1 MDACRFKW
9 WFGVVCSLIDN
20 NIHYHKGQN
29 VVDLRG
35 EVLDSWFLLPVDL
48 ISCFASSQITDFNF
62 ANYRFPFCKLHM
74 ASSLRKIKIFIS
86 FRFAKWQQALAYE
99 YQQEKMI
106 KWWYSIRQLRSG
118 EKRTNKS
125 SEMLEKFCCENFS
138 EFYTCAVLVFLR
150 TAGPRKKGIMRQWM
164 KTHIFVVYLLVKSSG
179 TLKLQEGNVITHS
192 FWLVVRLVRNNLGHR
207 ELLFTLRCG
216 RFVDSIKC
224 THPINI
230 RKNIKSKK
238 DLNPIWSL

>member
-1 MDACRFKW
+1 
-9 WFGVVCSLIDN
+9 
-20 NIHYHKGQN
+20 
-29 VVDLRG
+29 
-35 EVLDSWFLLPVDL
+35 
-48 ISCFASSQITDFNF
+48 
-62 ANYRFPFCKLHM
+62 M

-106 KWWYSIRQLRSG
+106 KWWYLIKQLRSG

-125 SEMLEKFCCENFS
+125 SEMLEKFGSENFS
-138 EFYTCAVLVFLR
+138 EFYTCAVLVFR
-150 TAGPRKKGIMRQWM
+150 RAADPRKKGITRQWM
-164 KTHIFVVYLLVKSSG
+164 ETHIFWVYLLVKSSG

-238 DLNPIWSL
+238 DPNPIWSL